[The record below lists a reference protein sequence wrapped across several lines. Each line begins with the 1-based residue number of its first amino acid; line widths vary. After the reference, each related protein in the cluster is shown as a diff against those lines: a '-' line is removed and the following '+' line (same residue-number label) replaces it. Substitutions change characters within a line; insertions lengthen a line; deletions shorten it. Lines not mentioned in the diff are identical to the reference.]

1 MGESERRQILSSA
14 AGAPGASPQYLT
26 SAQGRIETL
35 PAGFVRDRLCSE
47 IGRGIRAFTAAR
59 EAFLQWRQFDLR
71 WVAVVDSAAAITAGQ
86 IVGVEAHTAG
96 VWTLN
101 VCCIQDTI
109 DTATCFGFVYATT
122 TTHVE
127 DGQERFLID
136 FDPDTQVVSYS
147 VEAVSRPRH
156 PLVWLAY
163 PFARA
168 MQHRFVRD
176 SLERMR
182 DILNARA

>member
-26 SAQGRIETL
+26 LAEGGIETL
-35 PAGFVRDRLCSE
+35 PAGFVRDRLCSQ
-47 IGRGIRAFTAAR
+47 IGRGVRAFAAAR
-59 EAFLQWRQFDLR
+59 EAFLQWRQSDLR
-71 WVAVVDSAAAITAGQ
+71 WVAVVDS
-86 IVGVEAHTAG
+86 AHTAG

-101 VCCIQDTI
+101 VCRIQDAI
-109 DTATCFGFVYATT
+109 DTATRFEFVYATT
-122 TTHVE
+122 TTDVE
-127 DGQERFLID
+127 DGQERVLID
-136 FDPDTQVVSYS
+136 FDPDTQVVSDS